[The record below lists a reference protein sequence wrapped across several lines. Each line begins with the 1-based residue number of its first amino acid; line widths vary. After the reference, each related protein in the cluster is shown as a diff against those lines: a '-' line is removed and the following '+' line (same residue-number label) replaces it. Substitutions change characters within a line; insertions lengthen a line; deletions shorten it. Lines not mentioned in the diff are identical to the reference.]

1 MMLMIM
7 PEAKIAADPV
17 LATILVSIIGA
28 AVAALCASARVLL
41 AAVNTQRCKLIPV
54 LCLMLSLGYILLARD
69 MADDLD
75 TRQAVFMLCVFI
87 LINAVLIDLSRQ
99 KRGK

>member
-1 MMLMIM
+1 MLMIL

-28 AVAALCASARVLL
+28 AVASLFASARVLL
-41 AAVNTQRCKLIPV
+41 AAANTRRSKLIPV

-69 MADDLD
+69 MANDLD

-87 LINAVLIDLSRQ
+87 LINAVLIDLSRHR
-99 KRGK
+99 RGN